1 MQVFG
6 LGVTQRTRQNDG
18 NTPTLQILLIVVSNK
33 ALVGVLHMH
42 ASIVLKLIDYKFSIM
57 ITTMPVPNN
66 RYVLIYHVH
75 GS

>member
-6 LGVTQRTRQNDG
+6 LDVTQRTRQNDG
-18 NTPTLQILLIVVSNK
+18 NTPTLQILLNVVSNK
-33 ALVGVLHMH
+33 ALVGVLHMN
-42 ASIVLKLIDYKFSIM
+42 ASIMLKLIDYKFSIM
-57 ITTMPVPNN
+57 ITTMSVPHN